1 MLGLEQPNTSY
12 MLISSSENLDQIT
25 SVLYAKNYQILPIKG
40 YFEGMFEDSIMAFGR
55 TDNDELR
62 NDILFLLGHFNEK
75 NAIIKYLGESEAK
88 RVFFNGSEE
97 PLEIVMYNTNESNKS
112 YIHSGIS
119 FSFVEKTRYWKPK
132 SQEDLKIGMVV
143 EYQNNNK
150 WYERIVRNPKEEW
163 EKLYK
168 LLTKYDKVRIPA
180 KKLQYT

>member
-1 MLGLEQPNTSY
+1 MLGLEQPNTSF
-12 MLISSSENLDQIT
+12 MLISSDSLEQIV
-25 SVLYAKNYQILPIKG
+25 SVLYAKNYQILPIKS
-40 YFEGMFEDSIMAFGR
+40 YFEGRFEESIMAFGMK
-55 TDNDELR
+55 DNDDLR
-62 NDILFLLGHFNEK
+62 NDALFLLGHFNEK
-75 NAIIKYLGESEAK
+75 NAIVKYLGESEAK
-88 RVFFNGSEE
+88 RLFFNGSED
-97 PLEIVMYNTNESNKS
+97 PMDIVMYNTNESNKS

>member
-40 YFEGMFEDSIMAFGR
+40 YFEGVFEDSIMAFGR
-55 TDNDELR
+55 TDNDEIR
-62 NDILFLLGHFNEK
+62 NDVLFLLGHFNEK

-119 FSFVEKTRYWKPK
+119 FSFVEKPDIGCLNHRMI
-132 SQEDLKIGMVV
+132 LK
-143 EYQNNNK
+143 
-150 WYERIVRNPKEEW
+150 
-163 EKLYK
+163 
-168 LLTKYDKVRIPA
+168 
-180 KKLQYT
+180 

>member
-75 NAIIKYLGESEAK
+75 NAIVKYLGESDAK
-88 RVFFNGSEE
+88 KVFFNGSEE

-119 FSFVEKTRYWKPK
+119 FSFVEKTRYWKPR
-132 SQEDLKIGMVV
+132 SHEDLKIGMVV

>member
-12 MLISSSENLDQIT
+12 MLISSSDNLDQIT
-25 SVLYAKNYQILPIKG
+25 SVLYAKNYQILTIKG

-62 NDILFLLGHFNEK
+62 NDALFILGKFNEK
-75 NAIIKYLGESEAK
+75 NAIVKYLGESEAK
-88 RVFFNGSEE
+88 KVFFNGLEE
-97 PLEIVMYNTNESNKS
+97 PMEIVMFNTNESNKS
-112 YIHSGIS
+112 YIHGGIS
-119 FSFVEKTRYWKPK
+119 FSFVEKTRYWKPR

-150 WYERIVRNPKEEW
+150 WYERIVRNPTEEW

-168 LLTKYDKVRIPA
+168 LLIKYDKVRIPA

>member
-12 MLISSSENLDQIT
+12 MLISSPNNLDQIT
-25 SVLYAKNYQILPIKG
+25 SVLYAKNYQILTIKG
-40 YFEGMFEDSIMAFGR
+40 YFEGKFEDSIMAFGR
-55 TDNDELR
+55 VENEDLR
-62 NDILFLLGHFNEK
+62 NDTLFILGQFNEK
-75 NAIIKYLGESEAK
+75 NIIVKYLGESDAK
-88 RVFFNGSEE
+88 KVFFNGSEE
-97 PLEIVMYNTNESNKS
+97 PMKIVMFNTNESYKS

>member
-1 MLGLEQPNTSY
+1 MLGLEHPNTSF
-12 MLISSSENLDQIT
+12 MLISSENLEQMY
-25 SVLYAKNYQILPIKG
+25 SVLYAKNYQLLPIKS
-40 YFEGMFEDSIMAFGR
+40 YFEGRFEESIMAFGHKENE
-55 TDNDELR
+55 DLR
-62 NDILFLLGHFNEK
+62 RDALFLLGQFGEK
-75 NAIIKYLGESEAK
+75 SAIVKYLGESEAK
-88 RVFFNGSEE
+88 KVFFNGSED
-97 PLEIVMYNTNESNKS
+97 PMDIVMYNTNESNKS

-150 WYERIVRNPKEEW
+150 WHERIVRNPKEEW

-180 KKLQYT
+180 KKPQYT

>member
-62 NDILFLLGHFNEK
+62 NDVLFLLGHFNEK
-75 NAIIKYLGESEAK
+75 NAIKYLGESEAK

>member
-1 MLGLEQPNTSY
+1 
-12 MLISSSENLDQIT
+12 MLISSPNNLDQIT
-25 SVLYAKNYQILPIKG
+25 SVLYAKNYQILTIKG
-40 YFEGMFEDSIMAFGR
+40 YFEGKFEDSIMAFGR
-55 TDNDELR
+55 VENEDLR
-62 NDILFLLGHFNEK
+62 NDTLFILGQFNEK
-75 NAIIKYLGESEAK
+75 NIIVKYLGESDAK
-88 RVFFNGSEE
+88 KVFFNGSEE
-97 PLEIVMYNTNESNKS
+97 PMEIVMFNTNESYKS

-163 EKLYK
+163 EKLYR
-168 LLTKYDKVRIPA
+168 LLTKYDKVRIPV